1 MLQQRGRLRPK
12 QFMGSLLP
20 VIKFPASLA
29 IFPFRPAALLRVTGP
44 DARNFLQGQFTNDL
58 SKIGPGNS
66 VYGLWLDRKGRVIAD
81 AHVIP
86 SVDGAA
92 FVITSHSSPASVIE
106 GHLGSHIIADDVA
119 IADETAAWQGVSIVG
134 PGAGAWLSGESRP
147 GMIFPG
153 RRDSGEN

>member
-1 MLQQRGRLRPK
+1 
-12 QFMGSLLP
+12 MGSLLP

-58 SKIGPGNS
+58 SKIGPDGS
-66 VYGLWLDRKGRVIAD
+66 VYGLWLDRKGKVVAD
-81 AHVIP
+81 GHVIP
-86 SVDGAA
+86 SAEGAE
-92 FVITSHSSPASVIE
+92 FFISSLSSPASVIE

-119 IADETAAWQGVSIVG
+119 IADETAASHGISVIG

-147 GMIFPG
+147 ETIFPG
-153 RRDSGEN
+153 RR